1 MSEVSVT
8 LEVDPSAHVSPQATL
23 GPYCVIGPN
32 VTIGPRTVLE
42 RRVSVLGST
51 SIGSDNHFAEGCVI
65 GGLPQDLKYEGS
77 RTRAII
83 GHRNRFGREA
93 TVHIGTEQGGFI
105 TRIGNDNVL
114 KDRCHVAHDC
124 YVDDETDLGVMT
136 LLAGH
141 IHVECGA
148 VIGDMVGLHHFTTV
162 GRYARV
168 AAQTPVRRDVP
179 PYTEFGHRE
188 DDSVPA
194 VRGIHTEGINAAD
207 LRPEERRDLEQALED
222 LFSDETALQ
231 TKIEQIVNLGVEG
244 EVASLCEF
252 CQRSLAGVYGRHRER
267 ERGKIP
273 PEALEWLT
281 PAERAWFRRN
291 QE

>member
-1 MSEVSVT
+1 
-8 LEVDPSAHVSPQATL
+8 
-23 GPYCVIGPN
+23 
-32 VTIGPRTVLE
+32 
-42 RRVSVLGST
+42 
-51 SIGSDNHFAEGCVI
+51 
-65 GGLPQDLKYEGS
+65 
-77 RTRAII
+77 
-83 GHRNRFGREA
+83 
-93 TVHIGTEQGGFI
+93 
-105 TRIGNDNVL
+105 
-114 KDRCHVAHDC
+114 
-124 YVDDETDLGVMT
+124 
-136 LLAGH
+136 
-141 IHVECGA
+141 
-148 VIGDMVGLHHFTTV
+148 MVGLHHFTTV

-168 AAQTPVRRDVP
+168 GSQTPVRRDVP
-179 PYTEFGHRE
+179 PYTVFGYRE

-194 VRGIHTEGINAAD
+194 VQGIHTEGIEAAD
-207 LRPEERRDLEQALED
+207 LTVEERRELERALSD

-267 ERGKIP
+267 ERGTIP